1 MSVSPRFEMY
11 YFYVLLLLYTI
22 WLVIFT
28 RDLFLCFSRVQEPF
42 TKIKTAK
49 FCCPHA
55 KQVNHISI
63 RPTSNYL
70 AVLTPTEAFQ
80 CVVHVFDGYHSS
92 HPENQSAT

>member
-1 MSVSPRFEMY
+1 MVGNFHEG
-11 YFYVLLLLYTI
+11 F
-22 WLVIFT
+22 IFAFFT
-28 RDLFLCFSRVQEPF
+28 SQEPF

-55 KQVNHISI
+55 KRVNHISI
-63 RPTSNYL
+63 QPTSNYL

-80 CVVHVFDGYHSS
+80 SVVHVFDGYHSS